1 MGDGNGEWWMRT
13 GRVWEQNG
21 LRRTRE
27 RRARAWLTMISCYAC
42 QNLTSAVVVPSH
54 TVDKVGYTRHFV
66 TRWRYP
72 SVCLSVCLSVCR
84 QRLLLLRTCWPQQY
98 WDSRNM
104 GAPHDI
110 VSSSCNNLY
119 PQWNLCWR
127 RGLTHGTTLVERA
140 LSHKHTGKLP
150 TSSVVWVF
158 PCALVHGALNV
169 CVL

>member
-1 MGDGNGEWWMRT
+1 MVDENRPCLRAKRT
-13 GRVWEQNG
+13 QKDTRAASESMTDYDFL
-21 LRRTRE
+21 LRLPKSYTRCRCSVPY
-27 RRARAWLTMISCYAC
+27 RRQSWLYSSLCYAMAISIC
-42 QNLTSAVVVPSH
+42 L
-54 TVDKVGYTRHFV
+54 
-66 TRWRYP
+66 
-72 SVCLSVCLSVCR
+72 SVCLFVCLSVCR